1 MPSAYFR
8 LALRRFGS
16 TAEKVARIL
25 DGTGVGEV
33 SASRSDGAEEEIEL
47 WQQFRQV
54 RNLNEVGPRGW
65 ALDLGASLGAAGH
78 GTLGAATV
86 SATILEDALT
96 TLERFAHVRSPYF
109 RLSSQRVNDHF
120 VLRIES
126 QLRIDAAIW
135 TPLVETLVASIQ
147 GLIEASLGGP
157 MMEGRF
163 ELDYEFPEHGPRY
176 TELLHAPVAFGCD
189 AVAVVLPSYWLGLA
203 CPFADPALHRSS
215 LDRLAAAEARLDG
228 DRYIVAQVQRVL
240 AGGTSSNLDM
250 DLVASNLHLS
260 RRTLIRR
267 LGESGTSFRE
277 LLDEHRRKRAA
288 ELLADPHLTA
298 AEVGDRLGY
307 ADAASFGRACR
318 RWFGVGPRAYRER
331 KDAS

>member
-16 TAEKVARIL
+16 TAEKVAQIL
-25 DGTGVGEV
+25 DGTGVAEV
-33 SASRSDGAEEEIEL
+33 SASPSDGTEEEIEL
-47 WQQFRQV
+47 WQQLRQV
-54 RNLNEVGPRGW
+54 RNLNEVGPHGW
-65 ALDLGASLGAAGH
+65 ALELGASLGATGH

-86 SATILEDALT
+86 SATTLEDALS

-109 RLSSQRVNDHF
+109 RLSSQLLSDRF
-120 VLRIES
+120 ILRIES
-126 QLRIDAAIW
+126 QLKIDAAIW

-147 GLIEASLGGP
+147 GLIEVSLGGP
-157 MMEGRF
+157 MAEGRF
-163 ELDYEFPEHGPRY
+163 EFDYELPEHGSRY
-176 TELLHAPVAFGCD
+176 TELLHGPVAFGCD
-189 AVAVVLPSYWLGLA
+189 AAAVALPASWLALA

-215 LDRLAAAEARLDG
+215 VERLEAAEGRLHG

-240 AGGTSSNLDM
+240 AGETSSNLEL
-250 DLVASNLHLS
+250 DLVASSLRLS

-277 LLDEHRRKRAA
+277 LLDEHQRKRAA
-288 ELLADPHLTA
+288 ELLADPQLTA
-298 AEVGDRLGY
+298 AEIGDRLGY
-307 ADAASFGRACR
+307 SDAASFGRACR

-331 KDAS
+331 KDAP